1 MFKKILFLIALLMTS
16 SVFANGISLNKSRI
30 IFSHKD
36 VSQDIQLIND
46 SNHPLI
52 VQTTML
58 GEDKKSQ
65 NNNFI
70 VLPPLFRVEANSG
83 YSVRIRPNDYSNL
96 PKDRESLFYFKAR
109 AIPPTSKNNEQ
120 ENKLSVVFVTAIV
133 IKAFY
138 RPEGISA
145 PKTSDYEKITI
156 NKSNGKWVID
166 NPTPFNMTIVDFTYN
181 GNELKETILI
191 PPFNKYVLDKI
202 KFNGEKMSGG
212 WRFMNDYG
220 SATDVYHYKYGSVD
234 N

>member
-83 YSVRIRPNDYSNL
+83 YSVRI
-96 PKDRESLFYFKAR
+96 
-109 AIPPTSKNNEQ
+109 
-120 ENKLSVVFVTAIV
+120 
-133 IKAFY
+133 
-138 RPEGISA
+138 
-145 PKTSDYEKITI
+145 
-156 NKSNGKWVID
+156 
-166 NPTPFNMTIVDFTYN
+166 
-181 GNELKETILI
+181 
-191 PPFNKYVLDKI
+191 
-202 KFNGEKMSGG
+202 
-212 WRFMNDYG
+212 
-220 SATDVYHYKYGSVD
+220 
-234 N
+234 